1 MVLVCAELQLM
12 GTMSFIEKRQPV
24 KPLDTSVEES

>member
-1 MVLVCAELQLM
+1 MVLVCVKLQLM
-12 GTMSFIEKRQPV
+12 GTMSLIEKRQPI